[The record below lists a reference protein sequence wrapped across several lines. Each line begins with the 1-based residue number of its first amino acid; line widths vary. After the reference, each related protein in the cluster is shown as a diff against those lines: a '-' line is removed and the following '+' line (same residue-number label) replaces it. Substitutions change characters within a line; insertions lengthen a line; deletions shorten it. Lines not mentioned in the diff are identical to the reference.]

1 VNIGVDAL
9 ARGPTPSGS
18 CGIARVAIFV
28 AGVVVI
34 GCATPPEKRI
44 APSPERAWAVPNT
57 ATYST
62 IAKANGEAARIPPQ
76 DGGVPPVD
84 PGKAYELAEL
94 IDIAERTNPD
104 TRITWERARE
114 AAFGLG
120 IAEGVH
126 EPILSAKAAAAF
138 QRVPL
143 PLPKTT
149 LTPQGFFV
157 ADTQAFLPALTLK
170 WLLFDFGGKE
180 ASIDA
185 ATQTLAAANFG
196 FNAMHQRIVFDVTRA
211 YYTLSAAQRR
221 VEVAQ
226 VAQNQ
231 SQVVQDATES
241 RRARG
246 LATLPEVLQAR
257 ERTAHAAYELQ
268 AATAGEIDARMGL
281 LEAMGVAP
289 MTALRI
295 AGVAGRPAPPQLEAT
310 AETLVDRAL
319 SQRPDLLARVAVAR
333 AREADVRKAQS
344 EFYPKIVVSGD
355 VGQNIGRVRTSDIPG
370 WARVN
375 DLTYGASVFIEV
387 PLFDGDL
394 RKNRLG
400 VAKSELRIAADE
412 LELQRDRAARQVVK
426 AYEELKVALR
436 QREAAAVLLTAAQ
449 QSYDAAIDSYK
460 HGLATFVDVTTAQT
474 ALTRARTADADATS
488 LLYTASAALAFSTG
502 DLAPPAAESVPD
514 ASGRPR

>member
-1 VNIGVDAL
+1 VRAFRCEIGRFAVFAAGL
-9 ARGPTPSGS
+9 A
-18 CGIARVAIFV
+18 VL
-28 AGVVVI
+28 
-34 GCATPPEKRI
+34 GCASPPENRI
-44 APSPERAWAVPNT
+44 APSPDRAWAVPNT
-57 ATYST
+57 AAYSS
-62 IAKANGEAARIPPQ
+62 AARATADTRASRQ
-76 DGGVPPVD
+76 GGDVPLVD
-84 PGKAYELAEL
+84 PTKAYELAEL

-126 EPILSAKAAAAF
+126 EPMISAKAAAAF

-143 PLPKTT
+143 PLPKTA
-149 LTPQGFFV
+149 LAPQGFFV

-196 FNAMHQRIVFDVTRA
+196 FNAMHQKVVFDVTRA

-231 SQVVQDATES
+231 SQVVQDATEA
-241 RRARG
+241 RRSRG
-246 LATLPEVLQAR
+246 LSTLPELLQAR

-289 MTALRI
+289 TTALRI
-295 AGVAGRPAPPQLEAT
+295 AGVAGRPLPPLLEAT
-310 AETLVDRAL
+310 AEALVERAL
-319 SQRPDLLARVAVAR
+319 AQRPDLLAKVAVVR

-355 VGQNIGRVRTSDIPG
+355 VGQNIGRVRTTDIPG

-375 DLTYGASVFIEV
+375 DVTYGASVFIEV
-387 PLFDGDL
+387 PLFDGDV
-394 RKNRLG
+394 RRNRLG
-400 VAKSELRIAADE
+400 MAKSELRIAEDE

-426 AYEELKVALR
+426 AYEDIKTALR
-436 QREAAAVLLTAAQ
+436 QREAAAVLLIAAQ
-449 QSYDAAIDSYK
+449 QSYDAAIDSYR
-460 HGLATFVDVTTAQT
+460 HGLATFVDATNAQT
-474 ALTRARTADADATS
+474 ALTKARTADADATS
-488 LLYTASAALAFSTG
+488 LLYTATAALAFSTG
-502 DLAPPAAESVPD
+502 DLAPPTQESVPS
-514 ASGRPR
+514 ASGQSR

>member
-1 VNIGVDAL
+1 M
-9 ARGPTPSGS
+9 
-18 CGIARVAIFV
+18 
-28 AGVVVI
+28 
-34 GCATPPEKRI
+34 
-44 APSPERAWAVPNT
+44 
-57 ATYST
+57 
-62 IAKANGEAARIPPQ
+62 Q
-76 DGGVPPVD
+76 DGGAPPVD
-84 PGKAYELAEL
+84 PRKAYELAEL

-126 EPILSAKAAAAF
+126 EPMISAKAAAAF

-143 PLPKTT
+143 PLPKTAFA
-149 LTPQGFFV
+149 PQGFFV

-196 FNAMHQRIVFDVTRA
+196 FNAMHQKIVFDVTRA
-211 YYTLSAAQRR
+211 YYTLSAGQRR

-226 VAQNQ
+226 AAQNQ
-231 SQVVQDATES
+231 SQVVQEATEA
-241 RRARG
+241 RRSRG

-257 ERTAHAAYELQ
+257 ERTAHSAYELQ
-268 AATAGEIDARMGL
+268 AAMAGEIDARMGL
-281 LEAMGVAP
+281 LEAMGAAP
-289 MTALRI
+289 TTALRI
-295 AGVAGRPAPPQLEAT
+295 AGVAGRPLPPLLEDT
-310 AETLVDRAL
+310 AEALVERAL
-319 SQRPDLLARVAVAR
+319 AQRPDLLAKVAVVR

-344 EFYPKIVVSGD
+344 DYYPKIVISGD

-387 PLFDGDL
+387 PLFDGNV
-394 RKNRLG
+394 RRNRVG
-400 VAKSELRIAADE
+400 VAKSELRIAEDE

-426 AYEELKVALR
+426 AYEELKTSLR
-436 QREAAAVLLTAAQ
+436 QQEAAALLLIAAQ
-449 QSYDAAIDSYK
+449 QSYDAAIDSYR
-460 HGLATFVDVTTAQT
+460 HGLATFVDVTSAQT
-474 ALTRARTADADATS
+474 ALTKARTADSDATS
-488 LLYTASAALAFSTG
+488 LVYTATAALAFSTG
-502 DLAPPAAESVPD
+502 DLAP
-514 ASGRPR
+514 RQ